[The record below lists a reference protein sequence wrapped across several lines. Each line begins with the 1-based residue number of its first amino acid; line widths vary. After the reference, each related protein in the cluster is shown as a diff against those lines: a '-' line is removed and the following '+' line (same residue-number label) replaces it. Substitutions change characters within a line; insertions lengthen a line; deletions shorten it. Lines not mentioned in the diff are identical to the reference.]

1 MRNIVFPGIVFPH
14 MPITRNAK
22 KALRSS
28 LRKKASNDRT
38 KKVLKEG
45 VKNTQKL
52 ALAKKWKEAKDS
64 LSAGYSAI
72 DKAVKKGVIKKNT
85 AARKKARLSKIAKEK

>member
-1 MRNIVFPGIVFPH
+1 

-28 LRKKASNDRT
+28 LKKKAVNDRV

-45 VKNTQKL
+45 VKSTQKL
-52 ALAKKWKEAKDS
+52 ALAKQWKEAKAS

-85 AARKKARLSKIAKEK
+85 AARKKSLLSRIAKESK

>member
-1 MRNIVFPGIVFPH
+1 

-28 LRKKASNDRT
+28 LKKKAVNDRV
-38 KKVLKEG
+38 KKSLKEAIKG
-45 VKNTQKL
+45 TQKL
-52 ALAKKWKEAKDS
+52 VVAKKWKEAKDS
-64 LSAGYSAI
+64 ISLGYSAI

-85 AARKKARLSKIAKEK
+85 AARKKSLLSRITKEK

>member
-1 MRNIVFPGIVFPH
+1 

-28 LRKKASNDRT
+28 LKKKAVNDRT
-38 KKVLKEG
+38 KKVLKEA
-45 VKNTQKL
+45 VKSTQKL
-52 ALAKKWKEAKDS
+52 AVAKKWKEAKSS

-72 DKAVKKGVIKKNT
+72 DKAVKSGVIKKNT
-85 AARKKARLSKIAKEK
+85 AARKKALLSRIAKETK

>member
-1 MRNIVFPGIVFPH
+1 

-28 LRKKASNDRT
+28 LKKKASNDRT
-38 KKVLKEG
+38 KKNLKEG
-45 VKNTQKL
+45 IKTTQKL
-52 ALAKKWKEAKDS
+52 ATAKKWKEAKES

-85 AARKKARLSKIAKEK
+85 AARKKALISRIAKETK

>member
-1 MRNIVFPGIVFPH
+1 

-28 LRKKASNDRT
+28 LKKKAVNDRV
-38 KKVLKEG
+38 KKAFKEEI
-45 VKNTQKL
+45 KNTQKL
-52 ALAKKWKEAKDS
+52 ATNKKWKDAKAS

-72 DKAVKKGVIKKNT
+72 DKAVKKGAIKKNT
-85 AARKKARLSKIAKEK
+85 AARKKALLSKIAKEK

>member
-1 MRNIVFPGIVFPH
+1 

-28 LRKKASNDRT
+28 LKKKAVNDRT

-45 VKNTQKL
+45 LKTTQKL
-52 ALAKKWKEAKDS
+52 AVAKKWVEAKAS
-64 LSAGYSAI
+64 IGAGYSAI
-72 DKAVKKGVIKKNT
+72 DKAVKSGVIKKNT
-85 AARKKARLSKIAKEK
+85 AARRKSLLSRTAKETK

>member
-1 MRNIVFPGIVFPH
+1 

-28 LRKKASNDRT
+28 LKKKAMNDRT
-38 KKVLKEG
+38 KKNLKEA

-52 ALAKKWKEAKDS
+52 AVAKKWKDAKAS
-64 LSAGYSAI
+64 LSVGYSAI
-72 DKAVKKGVIKKNT
+72 DKAVKNGVIKKNT
-85 AARKKARLSKIAKEK
+85 AARKKALLSRIAKEK